1 MSALRWIVPLA
12 VFATCACKLDA
23 QDAVTARTGELPA
36 DSPYVAVSLDTVA
49 NDPLAISFPSDR
61 VQVGNVPF
69 NLVKKGGATHLF
81 LKPIGWNAWKDESAE
96 YPHYIANY
104 DSRDANTN
112 NPARALLRVPVTDYA
127 AAWLLAVADKDVA
140 LTNLVTFRLGLINGQ
155 ARTVYHDFT
164 ATIPRA
170 NESKPANV
178 AKVIKTSAGNLFLV
192 RVPFGKIVAQ
202 DLRVPPSKMADS
214 NPQPPSFLDLDITKG
229 LKVVINLPDPNRFQ
243 LRPLGPSSGVRIYG
257 LTLEKSPIQVT
268 VGGAEVGN
276 VFNQPQVPTFH
287 LDVQNIRTGNAK
299 HSLRSITRSD
309 EGIVSTN
316 SHPEFT
322 VAAGAS
328 TRQTIQI
335 PVKERGHYA
344 VKIQFLAGDQ
354 VVAWR
359 ETTMALLAPD
369 TRKHRD
375 ESPFGTWDFG
385 GVHYTP
391 DNADVVGPLYVKAG
405 MGYGMAQWNYTKAKR
420 QQYGIRDG
428 QDFRITTADDIKHI
442 QARLTNEPNQIMSIT
457 TPTRFLTFH
466 ETAISGEHLTKTPDM
481 FSGRPPYKF
490 NEAEEKQFKA
500 MWKEAEESFK
510 LIRAAFP
517 EAEIYLGNGVPHVI
531 EEFARHKFPREMII
545 AAGNESGSFM
555 RPPETQPL
563 DFVNNNSGIWI
574 FRQIL
579 DHYGY
584 KDVPV
589 RQCVEIGY
597 PGCNPGNL
605 TERTQ
610 AAYVVRHMM
619 HSLAWRIPVIRPM
632 CITDMGNS
640 YYNSNWGSTGL
651 CRAWPDPSPK
661 QVYVAFATMTQVL
674 DGARFSRI
682 VPTKSTAV
690 YAVEFERK
698 DKTFVTV
705 FWTPRGSRPVTVE
718 APDAK
723 KQIVTNMMGRERE
736 VEFKDG
742 KLQIEISSEPIYLPT
757 PRPIASITLDA
768 PRYDGRPTGKSFVIS
783 SLSKLSEWKIENEPR
798 IELETYNFMNPR
810 RKGNFAYREVAE
822 FEGEKNMLEVK
833 PKLPCEGS
841 PYLQMYSVL
850 SRTKPVEIPGQPT
863 EIGVM
868 VNGNG
873 GWGRLI
879 FELEDA
885 SSQRWIS
892 IGAEQLGAP
901 MKWMESWIG
910 ADAFKKLDP
919 KKMAVSDWNS
929 DDAWGRSFINH
940 DGWRFVR
947 FPLPGQYD
955 GEGYH
960 WPKNSQ
966 WRFSGDG
973 VVKYPLK
980 CTKLVVTMPEKVL
993 HMTEYVPP
1001 PRAEIYLKDLMV
1013 TYEPAEIAF
1022 AGE

>member
-1 MSALRWIVPLA
+1 MNHPRTIALILY
-12 VFATCACKLDA
+12 ATCASTLSA

-36 DSPYVAVSLDTVA
+36 ESPYVTLNLDAVA
-49 NDPLAISFPSDR
+49 NDPLAIPFPADR
-61 VQVGNVPF
+61 VQVGSIPF
-69 NLVKKGGATHLF
+69 DLVKRNGTTHLF
-81 LKPIGWNAWKDESAE
+81 LKPIGWNAWNDEANE

-104 DSRDANTN
+104 DNRLANTN

-127 AAWLLAVADKDVA
+127 AAWLLATADNDPG
-140 LTNLVTFRLGLINGQ
+140 LTNLVTFRLGLIDGQ
-155 ARTVYHDFT
+155 ARTVYHDFV

-170 NESKPANV
+170 KESKPANV
-178 AKVIKTSAGNLFLV
+178 ARVISTPAGKLFLI

-214 NPQPPSFLDLDITKG
+214 NPQPTTFLDLDITKQFRIA
-229 LKVVINLPDPNRFQ
+229 INLPDPNRFQ
-243 LRPLGPSSGVRIYG
+243 RRPLGPPSGVRIYG

-268 VGGAEVGN
+268 VTGAEVGN
-276 VFNQPQVPTFH
+276 VFHQPQTPTFH
-287 LDVQNIRTGNAK
+287 LDVQNVHTAAAK
-299 HSLRSITRSD
+299 YSLRSIVRSD
-309 EGIVSTN
+309 EGVVSTN
-316 SHPEFT
+316 SHPEFAIG
-322 VAAGAS
+322 VGGS
-328 TRQTIQI
+328 IRQTIQI
-335 PVKERGHYA
+335 PVKERGHYE
-344 VKIQFLAGDQ
+344 VEIQFLAGDQ

-359 ETTMALLAPD
+359 ETTMAMLAPD

-391 DNADVVGPLYVKAG
+391 DRADVVGPLYVKAG
-405 MGYGMAQWNYTKAKR
+405 MGYGMAQWNYTKADREK
-420 QQYGIRDG
+420 YGLRDG
-428 QDFRITTADDIKHI
+428 QDFRISSADDLKHV
-442 QARLTNEPNQIMSIT
+442 QSRLTNEPTAIKSIT
-457 TPTRFLTFH
+457 TPTRFLIFH
-466 ETAISGEHLTKTPDM
+466 ETAISGEHLTKTPDV
-481 FSGRPPYKF
+481 FTGRPPYKF
-490 NEAEEKQFKA
+490 NEAEEKQFQA
-500 MWKEAEESFK
+500 MWKEAEESFG

-517 EAEIYLGNGVPHVI
+517 EAEMYLGNGVPHVI
-531 EEFARHKFPREMII
+531 EEFVRHKFPREWMH

-555 RPPETQPL
+555 RPPESQPL
-563 DFVNNNSGIWI
+563 DFVGNNSGLWM

-597 PGCNPGNL
+597 PGCNAGNL

-610 AAYVVRHMM
+610 AAYLVRHMI
-619 HSLAWRIPVIRPM
+619 HSLAWKFPVIRPM

-640 YYNSNWGSTGL
+640 YYDSNWGSTGL

-674 DGARFSRI
+674 DGAKFNRI
-682 VPTKSTAV
+682 VPTKSTVV

-698 DKTFVTV
+698 DKSFVTV
-705 FWTPRGSRPVTVE
+705 FWTPRGSRPMTVE
-718 APDAK
+718 APGAL
-723 KQIVTNMMGRERE
+723 KQLFTDMMGREKE

-742 KLQIEISSEPIYLPT
+742 KLQIEINREPLYLAT
-757 PRPIASITLDA
+757 PQQVASIVLGAPRHDGKPAGKTFVIASL
-768 PRYDGRPTGKSFVIS
+768 G
-783 SLSKLSEWKIENEPR
+783 KLSEWKVENEPS

-810 RKGNFAYREVAE
+810 RKGNFAYRELAE
-822 FEGEKNMLEVK
+822 FEGEAKVLEVK
-833 PKLPCEGS
+833 PQLPCEGS

-850 SRTKPVEIPGQPT
+850 GRNKPVEIPGKPT
-863 EIGVM
+863 EIGVL

-885 SSQRWIS
+885 SGQRWIS

-901 MKWMESWIG
+901 MRWMESWIG

-929 DDAWGRSFINH
+929 DDAWGRSYINH

-980 CTKLVVTMPEKVL
+980 FKKLVLTMPENVL
-993 HMTEYVPP
+993 HLTEYAPP
-1001 PRAEIYLKDLMV
+1001 PRAEIYLKDLLV
-1013 TYEPAEIAF
+1013 TYEPAETVF